1 MPSKLDQLKAP
12 VKVFHRS
19 SARIAKAPANL
30 FLDDKIQKINIKFEG
45 GMPQEAINIVDI
57 DFLKIK
63 DFNDT
68 ATKQPIFI
76 LSVNLKD
83 GSHSSFQFESRQIRD
98 EWDHGLRSLHAGAG
112 AQGGNA
118 EVKVP
123 QSTYLPIKSI
133 ALQRPD
139 PGQLVSIKLELGKE
153 DGDVKRECSLVI
165 VEGKTDSDA
174 CKELA
179 VQFVEDNSILPTEQK
194 SLYRY
199 IRSVV
204 QRAQMEKEVALIVEE
219 VNSQSFERLA
229 AEQGSGDPQQIVAL
243 AKARLTTIYNQI
255 PLRVGQH
262 GSGASIATQVL
273 KRNVEKMKI
282 INDLAAQLAAA
293 GK

>member
-1 MPSKLDQLKAP
+1 MPSKLDQLKNAA
-12 VKVFHRS
+12 KVFHRS
-19 SARIAKAPANL
+19 STRISKAPATI
-30 FLDDKIQKINIKFEG
+30 FLDEKCVEIMIKFDG
-45 GMPQEAINIVDI
+45 GSDQHKILIMDI
-57 DFLKIK
+57 DSLKNK
-63 DFNDT
+63 DFNDS
-68 ATKQPIFI
+68 ATKAPLYI

-83 GSHSSFQFESRQIRD
+83 GTHNSFQFETRHIRD
-98 EWDHGLRSLHAGAG
+98 EWDHGLRSLHSGAAQQ
-112 AQGGNA
+112 AQG

-123 QSTYLPIKSI
+123 QSQFLPIKSI
-133 ALQRPD
+133 TLQKPSA
-139 PGQLVSIKLELGKE
+139 GQLVSIKLQLGKE
-153 DGDVKRECSLVI
+153 GEDVKRECDLV
-165 VEGKTDSDA
+165 VLEGKTSSDD

-204 QRAQMEKEVALIVEE
+204 QRAQMEKEVVAIVEE

-229 AEQGSGDPQQIVAL
+229 AEQGGSVDPQQIAVL

-255 PLRVGQH
+255 PLRIGQH

-273 KRNVEKMKI
+273 KRNVKKMEI

-293 GK
+293 SR